1 MFKTQQNP
9 SKDNLSNFVY
19 DKKNYTHG
27 FEDIYALEKIDV
39 RSIKKVS
46 ILPKEVPSI
55 KPLCKDKK
63 EPAVE
68 LDLQTKF
75 SFIVEEE
82 VINNFKLFEPILVLQ
97 LSLQAE
103 KRLYEA
109 GLKTINDIYELK
121 KKGFNHLKTLGQGHL
136 DEIDEKLLR
145 YVGAYQEKK
154 SFIDFSSIIKCLVGS
169 LENKAAFLILNSYKL
184 SHLISIT
191 PAERMNVRHIQGL
204 KKQEVLEKAII
215 DLKSIHNNEFAKVV
229 FDQIYNVFIQSWI
242 LKRFELVTYDEII
255 ERVLKKSTDSEVALS
270 SIDFLSDYF
279 FNKALPFLNQ
289 LIKLDSN
296 LFTSSSKVENDFNTL
311 KDVAISYFYSP
322 NVFYELDELV
332 LFILRELASKWVLL
346 DEGFV
351 RKSLHNTSCF
361 IISKDER
368 GKKIISLNFYSDLI
382 IKN

>member
-1 MFKTQQNP
+1 MFKTQQNS
-9 SKDNLSNFVY
+9 SKDNLSNYVY

-46 ILPKEVPSI
+46 VLPKEVPSI
-55 KPLCKDKK
+55 KTLGNIKK
-63 EPAVE
+63 EPDIE
-68 LDLQTKF
+68 LDQQITF
-75 SFIVEEE
+75 SFIAEEKL
-82 VINNFKLFEPILVLQ
+82 INNFKLCEPILVLQ

-121 KKGFNHLKTLGQGHL
+121 KKGFNHLKTLGQGHV

-145 YVGAYQEKK
+145 YVGTYQEKK
-154 SFIDFSSIIKCLVGS
+154 SYIDFSSIIKCLVAP

-184 SHLISIT
+184 SHIISIT

-204 KKQEVLEKAII
+204 KKQEVLDKAIS
-215 DLKSIHNNEFAKVV
+215 DLKSVRNNEFAKVV
-229 FDQIYNVFIQSWI
+229 FDQIYNVFIHSWI

-279 FNKALPFLNQ
+279 FNAALPFLNQ

-296 LFTSSSKVENDFNTL
+296 LYTPSSKVKNDFNML

-322 NVFYELDELV
+322 NVFYLLDEFV
-332 LFILRELASKWVLL
+332 LLILQELASKWALL
-346 DEGFV
+346 DEGFI

-361 IISKDER
+361 IIRKDER
-368 GKKIISLNFYSDLI
+368 GKKIISLNFYNDLI